1 MKRTNVTLA
10 IQAGGASSRMGQDKG
25 LLPFLGKPLV
35 QRIIERGSQLTDDI
49 LITTNQREA
58 YQFLNIP
65 LYSDLL
71 QGRGSIIGLHTALSV
86 ASREIVAV
94 VACDMPFV
102 NIPLLA
108 YQVDVLQEQGADVV
122 IPRVEHGLEPLHCV
136 YRRETCLPVVEQTF
150 RSGKMALVSWL
161 NKVNTVELSKE
172 QIEHYDPQFRA
183 FINVNTPQEFSQAE
197 GLADESA

>member
-1 MKRTNVTLA
+1 
-10 IQAGGASSRMGQDKG
+10 
-25 LLPFLGKPLV
+25 
-35 QRIIERGSQLTDDI
+35 
-49 LITTNQREA
+49 
-58 YQFLNIP
+58 
-65 LYSDLL
+65 
-71 QGRGSIIGLHTALSV
+71 
-86 ASREIVAV
+86 
-94 VACDMPFV
+94 MPFV

-108 YQVDVLQEQGADVV
+108 YQVDVLLEQGADVV

-161 NKVNTVELSKE
+161 NKVHTEELSKE